1 MTRLFFFL
9 DLDDLTPTIRA
20 AGWANLVRRF
30 VFVAVVAANEMRQS
44 QLVVRATVELASARK
59 FALG

>member
-9 DLDDLTPTIRA
+9 DLDDLTTTVGS
-20 AGWANLVRRF
+20 AGWADLVRRF

-44 QLVVRATVELASARK
+44 QLVMSATVVLASARK